1 MSFADTWRT
10 QRFARHL
17 GDYYEDLAS
26 WLEQSKDLR
35 LLDVFTLDAQRF
47 QGTPRGVL
55 SAIWADRYQETGAN
69 LAQTWEG
76 FLPADDI
83 AVVRAQQD
91 QGGQALVGALR
102 DLARTSRIK
111 SHMRQAALAT
121 VGLGVLALLFHSHR
135 PVHKGEIDMKKRV
148 LQFAS
153 AASLLALAA
162 CGGGGGSTA
171 EVGGGG
177 APVTDGA
184 GPQQGDDLV
193 TTVAPA
199 NYSGPYANEK
209 LAVFNLLND
218 YRSRCGF
225 GKVAQNALIDQAAQ
239 NHADYLRSYP
249 LSGHEEQAGNL
260 GFTGFAPGDR
270 FTAVGYTN
278 VITPWMHKIEKESGG
293 RIQFQGY
300 ASMQMGGAPAQLFDQ
315 SKDGV
320 VDVIWS
326 LAGYTPGRFLK
337 AEVFELPFFTYDGE
351 GSSRAVWEYVSANAA
366 DEFRE
371 VKLLAAHTHGLN
383 ILHMKNKAITRASDL
398 KGLKVRGPSRR
409 ATQFLQNVGAI
420 PVGMPLPSIPDAIS
434 KGVIDGAIIPWDT
447 VPSAKLGELAK
458 YRDHTRWA

>member
-1 MSFADTWRT
+1 MDRRT
-10 QRFARHL
+10 
-17 GDYYEDLAS
+17 
-26 WLEQSKDLR
+26 
-35 LLDVFTLDAQRF
+35 LLK
-47 QGTPRGVL
+47 
-55 SAIWADRYQETGAN
+55 SA
-69 LAQTWEG
+69 
-76 FLPADDI
+76 
-83 AVVRAQQD
+83 
-91 QGGQALVGALR
+91 
-102 DLARTSRIK
+102 
-111 SHMRQAALAT
+111 AALAAPA
-121 VGLGVLALLFHSHR
+121 VIR
-135 PVHKGEIDMKKRV
+135 PVSAQNPITLRFHTFV
-148 LQFAS
+148 P
-153 AASLLALAA
+153 AASN
-162 CGGGGGSTA
+162 
-171 EVGGGG
+171 V
-177 APVTDGA
+177 
-184 GPQQGDDLV
+184 
-193 TTVAPA
+193 
-199 NYSGPYANEK
+199 
-209 LAVFNLLND
+209 
-218 YRSRCGF
+218 
-225 GKVAQNALIDQAAQ
+225 
-239 NHADYLRSYP
+239 
-249 LSGHEEQAGNL
+249 
-260 GFTGFAPGDR
+260 
-270 FTAVGYTN
+270 YTN

-458 YRDHTRWA
+458 FHTEFPKGMPGFNNSVQFVTMNRTRYENLPADLKKVIDNNSGADVSAMYGRVISAADPAVRKSVIDRGNTVNVVSAAETDEFIKLTEPVVADWLKEVNAKGFDGQKLLANARELIQKYRPKA